1 MKDDLF
7 TELMQSATEALE
19 HARGKRDLRTTI
31 LPEPPKPMKS
41 REIKR
46 LRERVHASQAVFAS
60 GLNVST
66 KLVQAWEADRRKPEG
81 SALRLL
87 RLAEKYPAL
96 VFGTLTNRESSPVER
111 QRKPKNTRSKQL
123 PRSRLLPNEPVLPR
137 RI

>member
-1 MKDDLF
+1 MKDNLF
-7 TELMQSATEALE
+7 AELMQSATEALE

-87 RLAEKYPAL
+87 RLAENYPAL
-96 VFGTLTNRESSPVER
+96 VFGTLTNRESGPVER
-111 QRKPKNTRSKQL
+111 KQSSRK
-123 PRSRLLPNEPVLPR
+123 
-137 RI
+137 